1 MKASLNRE
9 AIRMFIVLLG
19 APGAG
24 KGTQAAVIS
33 QKLRLPHLASG
44 DLFRQSVQ
52 KGTNLGQT
60 VKGYM
65 DKGALV
71 PDEVTIQVVS
81 ERLNEPDCKAG
92 CLLDGFPRT
101 VEQAKALDETLAK
114 RRKSIDMGLYIE
126 VPEEELLKRLSR
138 RWICRQCQTPY
149 HEVSSPPKI
158 AGKCDKC
165 GGELY
170 QRSDDTEA
178 TVKERLKVYF
188 AQTTPVLDYYKKQ
201 GKLVK
206 VDGKQEIEQVSKN
219 IIKILDSRAGKAK

>member
-1 MKASLNRE
+1 
-9 AIRMFIVLLG
+9 MFIVLLG

-52 KGTNLGQT
+52 KGTKLGQT

-81 ERLNEPDCKAG
+81 ERLSEPDCKAG

-126 VPEEELLKRLSR
+126 VPEEELLKRLSG
-138 RWICRQCQTPY
+138 RWICRQCQAPY

-188 AQTTPVLDYYKKQ
+188 AQTIPVLDYYKKQ